1 MSRADYV
8 QAIQKARRIV
18 IKVGTSLLT
27 DSNGM
32 RETMVNTLV
41 SEIDFLR
48 KQNKQVM
55 LVTSGAVGMARSIL
69 RERTQT
75 SDLAKKQALA
85 AIGQGRLI
93 SQYER
98 AFAKNGLLTA
108 QLLITARDLRDRRAY
123 LNIGNTMEELIGMD
137 VLPIINENDT
147 VSTDELKFGDNDL
160 LSAACSSLFG
170 AELLIILTS
179 APGFLKAGERVSHM
193 SSITPDDMVHAQGP
207 AGPGSGGMR
216 TKLRAGQLCLI
227 SGQMLA
233 ILPGDEAQPIQS
245 LFLGRDI
252 GTLIAGQSK
261 RRISARKKW
270 LLYARPE
277 GELRIDAGA
286 SNALTQKGSSLL
298 AAGIREIRGTFL
310 AGDPVDLLTLDGIT
324 LGRGIINYSER
335 DLSHYLANPDA
346 EKKRLHGPGEVIH
359 RDNLILEG

>member
-1 MSRADYV
+1 MSRTEYLK
-8 QAIQKARRIV
+8 AIHNARRVV

-27 DSNGM
+27 DSTGM
-32 RETMVNTLV
+32 RETMLKTLV

-48 KQNKQVM
+48 RQKKQVM
-55 LVTSGAVGMARSIL
+55 LVTSGAVGMARSVL
-69 RERTQT
+69 RERALTT
-75 SDLAKKQALA
+75 DLPRKQALA

-93 SQYER
+93 AQYEK
-98 AFAKNGLLTA
+98 AFGNVGLLTA

-179 APGFLKAGERVSHM
+179 APGFLKNGERVSHL
-193 SSITPDDMVHAQGP
+193 SNITPDDMQHAHGP

-233 ILPGDEAQPIQS
+233 ILPGDEPNPVQA
-245 LFLGRDI
+245 LFEGKDI

-277 GELRIDAGA
+277 GELRIDSGA
-286 SNALTQKGSSLL
+286 STALIARGSSLL

-310 AGDPVDLLTLDGIT
+310 AGDPVEVLTLDGIT
-324 LGRGIINYSER
+324 LGRGIVSYSER

-346 EKKRLHGPGEVIH
+346 EKKQLHGPGAVIH
-359 RDNLILEG
+359 RDNLILED